1 MPPRAI
7 LFDMDDTLISAYNG
21 NPRDVWRRTLEEFD
35 GKLGGIDLDIT
46 ANAIHAAAQ
55 NFWSDASRHKAAR
68 LNLAQARYDITGSG
82 LRDIGVH
89 DETIARQVADAFHDL
104 RNREMKLFPHAHATL
119 DKLRAAG
126 VRLLLITNGESEIQR
141 EKIRRFEFEHRFD
154 HIQVEGEVGFG
165 KPEPEAYHHAL
176 RTIGAAEHE
185 TWIVGDN
192 LEWEVAAPK
201 RLGIHTVWHD
211 HAGTGLPDNAPAQP
225 DRIITGLDELMDG
238 F

>member
-7 LFDMDDTLISAYNG
+7 LFDMDDTLISAYSG
-21 NPRDVWRRTLEEFD
+21 NPRDVWRRTLQQFANNF
-35 GKLGGIDLDIT
+35 GAAQLD
-46 ANAIHAAAQ
+46 AAADAIHAAAVS
-55 NFWSDASRHKAAR
+55 FWSDASRHRAAR
-68 LNLAQARYDITGSG
+68 LNLAQARVDITGTG
-82 LRDIGVH
+82 LKKIGVI
-89 DETIARQVADAFHDL
+89 DQPLTRQVADAFHDL

-119 DKLRAAG
+119 DHLRSAGIKLA
-126 VRLLLITNGESEIQR
+126 LITNGESEIQR

-165 KPEPEAYHHAL
+165 KPEPQSYHHAM
-176 RTIGAAEHE
+176 RKINSRADE

-201 RLGIHTVWHD
+201 RLGIHTVWYD
-211 HAGTGLPDNAPAQP
+211 HAKTGLPDNAPAQP
-225 DRIITGLDELMDG
+225 DRIISGLKELLDG

>member
-35 GKLGGIDLDIT
+35 GTLAGMDLDKT
-46 ANAIHAAAQ
+46 ADAIHSAAQ
-55 NFWSDASRHKAAR
+55 DFWSDASRHKAAR
-68 LNLAQARYDITGSG
+68 LNLAQARYDITGTG
-82 LRDIGVH
+82 LRSIGVL
-89 DETIARQVADAFHDL
+89 DETVARQVADAFHDL
-104 RNREMKLFPHAHATL
+104 RNREMKLFPHAHTTL

-165 KPEPEAYHHAL
+165 KPEPEAYFHAL

-225 DRIITGLDELMDG
+225 DRIITRLDELMDG